1 MFAALAE
8 GQSQVR
14 NFLPGGDCRATLG
27 VMRALGVESTKEIAV
42 LVVTPTGGILARVSG
57 RYSEEAAVPIE
68 RALSAGG

>member
-1 MFAALAE
+1 VAA
-8 GQSQVR
+8 
-14 NFLPGGDCRATLG
+14 F
-27 VMRALGVESTKEIAV
+27 MRALGVESTKEIAV